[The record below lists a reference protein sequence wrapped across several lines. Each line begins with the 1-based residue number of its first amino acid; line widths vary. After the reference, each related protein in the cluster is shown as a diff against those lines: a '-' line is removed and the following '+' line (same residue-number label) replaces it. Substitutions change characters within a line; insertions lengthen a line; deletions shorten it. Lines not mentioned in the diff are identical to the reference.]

1 MKRVFKFFGIGGHR
15 CKEVAEKVEILLD
28 GELDK
33 ATEEQLIK
41 EINRC
46 PSCLE
51 HYKIDEAF
59 KKLMHE
65 KVERKCCTKSLRTEI
80 LEKIKNIEAE

>member
-1 MKRVFKFFGIGGHR
+1 MKKAFKFFGMGGHR
-15 CKEVAEKVEILLD
+15 CKEVVKKIQILLD

-33 ATEEQLIK
+33 ATEDQLIM

-46 PSCLE
+46 PACLE
-51 HYKIDEAF
+51 HYKIDGAF

-65 KVERKCCTKSLRTEI
+65 KVERKCCTKSLKTEI
-80 LEKIKNIEAE
+80 LEKIKNIEAK